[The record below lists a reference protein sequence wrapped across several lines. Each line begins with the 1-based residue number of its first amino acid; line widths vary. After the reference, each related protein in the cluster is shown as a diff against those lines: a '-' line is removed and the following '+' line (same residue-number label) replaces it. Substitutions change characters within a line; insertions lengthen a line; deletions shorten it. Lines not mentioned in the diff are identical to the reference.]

1 MRLGFQE
8 KIYFMVCLLL
18 VLGTSSMGVLNYL
31 SSKKSATEMVHNK
44 LEAVA
49 QNRAEL
55 VAKIIEK
62 ELEAFSKFATLQAK
76 TARWQG
82 LSWMDAHNFSPV
94 RSFPRGLMPA
104 PVIGTLQAKGRAAWL

>member
-8 KIYFMVCLLL
+8 KIYLVVCLLL

-49 QNRAEL
+49 QSRAEL

-62 ELEAFSKFATLQAK
+62 ELE
-76 TARWQG
+76 
-82 LSWMDAHNFSPV
+82 FSPSW
-94 RSFPRGLMPA
+94 RRCSTIASMMTQTFWG
-104 PVIGTLQAKGRAAWL
+104 QN